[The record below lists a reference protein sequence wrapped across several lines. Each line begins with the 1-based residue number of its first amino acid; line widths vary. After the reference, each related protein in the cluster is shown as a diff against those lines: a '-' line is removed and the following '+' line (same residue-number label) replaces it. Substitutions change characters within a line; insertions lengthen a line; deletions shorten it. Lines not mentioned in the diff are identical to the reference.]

1 MNIHLRQ
8 EIPVKSFSISAYIC
22 QKDDSGGRFLLIKRT
37 SRYLHGTW
45 QQVSGLVEPG
55 EKAWEA
61 ALREIR
67 EETGLVPDAFYSAD
81 FIERFYVAEQNTI
94 NLVPVFVGFVDAD
107 ASVRLSHEHS
117 DYMWVAS
124 AEANDYLRFS
134 QQRESVAHI
143 QRTFLND
150 EPSDLLRIDFTA

>member
-1 MNIHLRQ
+1 MTIHSRQ

-22 QKDDSGGRFLLIKRT
+22 QKDDSGGRFLLIRRT

-81 FIERFYVAEQNTI
+81 FIERFYEVEQNTI

-124 AEANDYLRFS
+124 TETDDYLRFS

-143 QRTFLND
+143 QRTFLNN
-150 EPSDLLRIDFTA
+150 EPSDLLRIDFSA